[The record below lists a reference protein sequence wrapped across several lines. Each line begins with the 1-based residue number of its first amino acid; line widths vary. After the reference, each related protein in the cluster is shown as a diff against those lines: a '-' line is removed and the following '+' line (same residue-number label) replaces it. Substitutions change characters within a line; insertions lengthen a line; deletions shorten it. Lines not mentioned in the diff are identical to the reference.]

1 MILKYYITILYIDL
15 DDKKLYIMSIIALDV
30 QELLLYIWF
39 VYLGFLVVPLQ
50 SGIMVQAY
58 ELFLTILCF
67 QYISLLFFILI
78 TIREN
83 VFLLST
89 ILVIWT
95 AGLYF

>member
-39 VYLGFLVVPLQ
+39 VYLGFLVEPLQ